1 MKTWNHI
8 DHGIVS
14 NNENINI
21 NKLSYHEKILETIK
35 RFEHRQVIK
44 REIKILIENFVIDCD

>member
-35 RFEHRQVIK
+35 IFEHR
-44 REIKILIENFVIDCD
+44 